1 MLARQ
6 VLVRSAAAAPLRPF
20 GAPRNMAT
28 LREIEMR
35 LKSVRNIGKITKA
48 RSQHPLRRS
57 RRRPLHLYCACA
69 DMAGLL

>member
-48 RSQHPLRRS
+48 RS
-57 RRRPLHLYCACA
+57 
-69 DMAGLL
+69 

>member
-1 MLARQ
+1 VAGVDRNSRSPSQSTMLARQ

-48 RSQHPLRRS
+48 RS
-57 RRRPLHLYCACA
+57 
-69 DMAGLL
+69 